1 MAKRSSVALV
11 ATGVVLVLAGGLV
24 KWVAA
29 PALVKVP
36 LDVNTTTVAEGDI
49 ALFVPAL
56 QTVKQVPIVA
66 TRTVRGD
73 KSAGTGSTAVYDETL
88 CLVAQGTATDALG
101 CAPATDPG
109 FVEKSTD
116 RIAFDRKTA
125 LPVSD
130 GARFKANVD
139 GNAAIVHQGLDYTF
153 PIDTKKKSYPLF
165 NTVIGKAYPIQ
176 YQGSEKL
183 RGLTVY
189 RFQQT
194 LPVSPITIQ
203 KALPGNYVDITTV
216 WVEPTTGV
224 IVKGEDKVTEK
235 ITANGVAVF
244 AGTLTFNDKT
254 VGEQVSYA
262 KSQLNKVHILRWWI
276 PLAALV
282 VGLLLV
288 AGGLMLGR
296 RRTAPTI
303 TSSDEAIESQSVQTR
318 I

>member
-1 MAKRSSVALV
+1 MAKGPSVALV

-36 LDVNTTTVAEGDI
+36 LGVNTTTVAEGNI

-56 QTVKQVPIVA
+56 QTVKQVHIVA
-66 TRTVRGD
+66 TRTLRGD

-88 CLVAQGTATDALG
+88 CLVAQGAATDALG

-116 RIAFDRKTA
+116 RIAFNRKTA
-125 LPVSD
+125 LPASD
-130 GARFKANVD
+130 GARIKANVD
-139 GNAAIVHQGLDYTF
+139 GNAATVHQGLDYTF
-153 PIDTKKKSYPLF
+153 PIDTKKKSYPFF
-165 NTVIGKAYPIQ
+165 NTVIGKAYPID
-176 YQGSEKL
+176 YKGSEKL

-189 RFQQT
+189 RFQQA
-194 LPVSPITIQ
+194 LPVTPITIQ
-203 KALPGNYVDITTV
+203 KALPGTYVDITTV

-224 IVKGEDKVTEK
+224 IVKGEDKITEK
-235 ITANGVAVF
+235 IAANGLAVF
-244 AGTLTFNDKT
+244 DGTLTFNDQT
-254 VGEQVSYA
+254 VGEQVAYA
-262 KSQLNKVHILRWWI
+262 KSQLNKVRVVRWWV

-288 AGGLMLGR
+288 AGGLMIGR
-296 RRTAPTI
+296 RRIAPTVA
-303 TSSDEAIESQSVQTR
+303 SSDEAIQSESVQT
-318 I
+318 

>member
-1 MAKRSSVALV
+1 MAKGPSVALV

-36 LDVNTTTVAEGDI
+36 LGVNTTTVAEGNI

-56 QTVKQVPIVA
+56 QTVKQVHIVA
-66 TRTVRGD
+66 TRTLRGD

-88 CLVAQGTATDALG
+88 CLVAQGAATDALG

-116 RIAFDRKTA
+116 RIAFNRKTA

-139 GNAAIVHQGLDYTF
+139 GNAATVHQGLDYTF
-153 PIDTKKKSYPLF
+153 PIDTKKKSYPFF
-165 NTVIGKAYPIQ
+165 NTVIGKAYPID
-176 YQGSEKL
+176 YKGSEKL

-189 RFQQT
+189 RFQQA
-194 LPVSPITIQ
+194 LPVTPITIQ
-203 KALPGNYVDITTV
+203 KALPGTYVDITTV

-224 IVKGEDKVTEK
+224 IVKGEDKITEK
-235 ITANGVAVF
+235 IAANGLAVF
-244 AGTLTFNDKT
+244 DGTLTFNDKT
-254 VGEQVSYA
+254 VGEQVAYA
-262 KSQLNKVHILRWWI
+262 KSQLNKVRVVRWWV

-288 AGGLMLGR
+288 AGGLMIGR
-296 RRTAPTI
+296 RRIGPTVA
-303 TSSDEAIESQSVQTR
+303 SSDEAIQSESVQT
-318 I
+318 